1 MAYTKYTGGNKK
13 LDDLLK
19 QQSDR
24 YNSAREQ
31 GDVEGMREAND
42 RANQIRNEYGYAAES
57 AENDISY
64 IKGITGYNGGGR
76 SSSSSSSSGS
86 RRQSYSYEDAPTYTS
101 KYQGMI
107 DDLLG
112 QYMDR
117 PAFSYDAESD
127 PTYLALRDQYTTM
140 GQNAM
145 QDTLGQISARTGG
158 LASSY
163 AGSAAQQMYNSYMN
177 ELSGFLPEL
186 EQLAYE
192 RWQDQGNDLLSQID
206 LLTALEQGDYG
217 KYQDLLNQYNAD
229 RAFDYGLYSDEWNR
243 NYQTGRDAI
252 ADQRYDQEW
261 AYGVM
266 QDQQNRQDQ
275 LDMNRAE
282 LLAATG
288 DFSGYADIFGLSE
301 AETQR
306 LVDQYARQQGL
317 TEAQAARDLADWMAQ
332 YGDLSGLQGLGVDTS
347 YQEQLQDAQLADIWS
362 GIYARNDS
370 GSSSSRSDGSGAMD
384 YEGLFEAAMES
395 GHPKSF
401 LANNYRDY
409 GFNSS
414 SGLSSDYDA
423 WIENGGADAAQSEDS
438 GLEQLER
445 QLLDLQD
452 RLNPSDVP
460 RNALELIQGYYE
472 RGSITEDTARRL
484 LAGYGFNA

>member
-1 MAYTKYTGGNKK
+1 MAYTKYTGGNKE

-24 YNSAREQ
+24 YNAAREQ
-31 GDVEGMREAND
+31 GDVDGMREAND
-42 RANQIRNEYGYAAES
+42 RANQIRNEYGFAAES
-57 AENDISY
+57 VENDINY
-64 IKGITGYNGGGR
+64 VKGITGYNGGSRG
-76 SSSSSSSSGS
+76 SGSSSSSGS
-86 RRQSYSYEDAPTYTS
+86 RRQSYSYKDAPTYTS

-127 PTYLALRDQYTTM
+127 PTYLALRDQYTNM

-163 AGSAAQQMYNSYMN
+163 AGSAAQQAYNSYMN
-177 ELSGFLPEL
+177 ELSGFIPEL
-186 EQLAYE
+186 EHLAYE

-347 YQEQLQDAQLADIWS
+347 YQEQLQDAQLADYWS
-362 GIYARNDS
+362 SIYSKYDRGSDS
-370 GSSSSRSDGSGAMD
+370 SEPRKPNLTYNQMLEAIDDGNITPEVEYAYQYYFGEAYGS
-384 YEGLFEAAMES
+384 EG
-395 GHPKSF
+395 
-401 LANNYRDY
+401 RDDIDY
-409 GFNSS
+409 GP
-414 SGLSSDYDA
+414 
-423 WIENGGADAAQSEDS
+423 
-438 GLEQLER
+438 GLEVDMNSVI
-445 QLLDLQD
+445 DLGYGPLSAEDLD
-452 RLNPSDVP
+452 RLVQTGQVEEYQDGNYI
-460 RNALELIQGYYE
+460 RFRRTGI
-472 RGSITEDTARRL
+472 GSLGGR
-484 LAGYGFNA
+484 

>member
-1 MAYTKYTGGNKK
+1 
-13 LDDLLK
+13 
-19 QQSDR
+19 
-24 YNSAREQ
+24 
-31 GDVEGMREAND
+31 
-42 RANQIRNEYGYAAES
+42 
-57 AENDISY
+57 
-64 IKGITGYNGGGR
+64 
-76 SSSSSSSSGS
+76 
-86 RRQSYSYEDAPTYTS
+86 
-101 KYQGMI
+101 
-107 DDLLG
+107 
-112 QYMDR
+112 
-117 PAFSYDAESD
+117 
-127 PTYLALRDQYTTM
+127 
-140 GQNAM
+140 
-145 QDTLGQISARTGG
+145 
-158 LASSY
+158 
-163 AGSAAQQMYNSYMN
+163 MN
-177 ELSGFLPEL
+177 ELSGFIPEL

-192 RWQDQGNDLLSQID
+192 RWQDQGNDLLAQID

-243 NYQTGRDAI
+243 NYQTGRDAV
-252 ADQRYDQEW
+252 ADRQW
-261 AYGVM
+261 GIGVWL
-266 QDQQNRQDQ
+266 DQQARQDQ
-275 LDMNRAE
+275 LDMNHAE
-282 LLAATG
+282 LLAAAG

-306 LVDQYARQQGL
+306 LVDQYARQQEL
-317 TEAQAARDLADWMAQ
+317 TMQEAAWELAENQAKW
-332 YGDLSGLQGLGVDTS
+332 GDLRGLQGLGVDTS

>member
-24 YNSAREQ
+24 YYSAREQ

-57 AENDISY
+57 AENDINY
-64 IKGITGYNGGGR
+64 VKGITGYNGGSRG
-76 SSSSSSSSGS
+76 SGSSSSSGS
-86 RRQSYSYEDAPTYTS
+86 RRQSYSYKDAPTYTS

-163 AGSAAQQMYNSYMN
+163 AGSAAQQAYNSYMN
-177 ELSGFLPEL
+177 ELSGFIPEL

-192 RWQDQGNDLLSQID
+192 RWQDQGNDLLAQID

-243 NYQTGRDAI
+243 NYQTGRDAV
-252 ADQRYDQEW
+252 ADRQW
-261 AYGVM
+261 GIGVWL
-266 QDQQNRQDQ
+266 DQQARQDQ
-275 LDMNRAE
+275 LDMNHAE
-282 LLAATG
+282 LLAAAG

-306 LVDQYARQQGL
+306 LVDQYARQQEL
-317 TEAQAARDLADWMAQ
+317 TMQEAAWELAENQAKW
-332 YGDLSGLQGLGVDTS
+332 GDLRGLQGLGVDTS
-347 YQEQLQDAQLADIWS
+347 YQKQLQDAQLADYWS
-362 GIYARNDS
+362 SIYSKYDRGSDS
-370 GSSSSRSDGSGAMD
+370 SEPRKPNLTYDQMLEAIDDGNITPEVEYAYQYYFGEA
-384 YEGLFEAAMES
+384 YGGFEAITDVGQLGDTALR
-395 GHPKSF
+395 
-401 LANNYRDY
+401 LANQMSRV
-409 GFNSS
+409 NSPQ
-414 SGLSSDYDA
+414 
-423 WIENGGADAAQSEDS
+423 AAQALAN
-438 GLEQLER
+438 GIGKA
-445 QLLDLQD
+445 LD
-452 RLNPSDVP
+452 
-460 RNALELIQGYYE
+460 EE
-472 RGSITEDTARRL
+472 KITEAEADFLMRAL
-484 LAGYGFNA
+484 GY